1 MHSANDLASVPRMPS
16 GSSLGLWLGRAA
28 LLLAGALGVAA
39 CDEGRDTGDAGFF
52 VSDSGAGSV
61 DAGRVD
67 SGTLGPMQIQ
77 VQAVFDGD
85 TVRVAASTSV
95 RTPDD
100 RLMAGSTIRFL
111 GIDAPE
117 IAHPPTAAD
126 CWGDDAH
133 TRARELLQGRTVTLV
148 FDLDPQCPSPVPAA
162 RAQACHVRDAF
173 DRLLAYVVLGDGT
186 VANETF
192 VREGHARSF
201 RAFPHSKT
209 TLYNQLE
216 SEARAANRGLWT
228 CPR

>member
-1 MHSANDLASVPRMPS
+1 MPARSPLDLRR
-16 GSSLGLWLGRAA
+16 GGAA
-28 LLLAGALGVAA
+28 VLLAGLLGTSAA
-39 CDEGRDTGDAGFF
+39 GCEEGREVGDAGFF
-52 VSDSGAGSV
+52 ASDSGAGTV
-61 DAGRVD
+61 DAGRAD
-67 SGTLGPMQIQ
+67 GGALGPMQIQ

-85 TVRVAASTSV
+85 TVRVAASTSI

-117 IAHPPTAAD
+117 IAHPPAAAD
-126 CWGDDAH
+126 CWGNEAH
-133 TRARELLQGRTVTLV
+133 DRARELLQGRTITLV
-148 FDLDPQCPSPVPAA
+148 FDVDPQCPSPVPAA
-162 RAQACHVRDAF
+162 RAQDCHVRDAF
-173 DRLLAYVVLGDGT
+173 DRLLAYVVLPDGS

-192 VREGHARSF
+192 VREGNARSF

-216 SEARAANRGLWT
+216 AEARAANRGLWT